1 MNQDELFEI
10 VKEETNSAISNAQVL
25 AAMELQSCQG
35 DLVLASNAI
44 IRAAITGSVTA
55 VLGALARAGVL
66 DGPQDPPSGCV

>member
-55 VLGALARAGVL
+55 VLGALAHAGVL
-66 DGPQDPPSGCV
+66 DGPQDPPSGRA